1 MELVNQSSVEKSMKD
16 IYNFLKRKYFLIRSF
31 VISPR
36 IYGIIKYYMLYHK
49 YLDLKNPK
57 TFDEKLWW
65 LKLNYFNPLMTKCT
79 DKYGVRDYV
88 KSCGL
93 EDILN
98 DCYGKFDSVEEIDVK
113 KMPDE
118 FFLKCNHLSGGNII
132 CHKNDFDKKKLKKIF
147 SHYLKSN
154 FYYTGFERN
163 YKDIKPAI
171 IAERVLRMK
180 DNSTLLDYKFMCFEG
195 VPKLLFLD
203 IGVANADGTHA
214 EEYYRNIYD
223 MSFKPVDIKET
234 REHYDYTKIAKPE
247 NFDYMVECARI
258 LSKPF
263 PHCRVDL
270 YNVDGKV
277 YFGEITFF
285 HGSGYNDIQPY
296 SADLMMGSW
305 IPLMKE

>member
-1 MELVNQSSVEKSMKD
+1 MKE
-16 IYNFLKRKYFLIRSF
+16 IYNFLKRHYFYFREKI
-31 VISPR
+31 VSPKL
-36 IYGIIKYYMLYHK
+36 YGIVKYYFIYHK
-49 YLDLKNPK
+49 YLNIDNPK

-65 LKLNYFNPLMTKCT
+65 LKLNYFNPLMTVCT
-79 DKYGVRDYV
+79 DKYAVREYV

-93 EDILN
+93 EGILN
-98 DCYGKFDSVEEIDVK
+98 ECYGRFENVDEIDLD

-118 FFLKCNHLSGGNII
+118 FFLKCTHLSGGNII
-132 CHKNDFDKKKLKKIF
+132 CHKEDFDRKAMKKLF
-147 SHYLKSN
+147 SHFLKSN

-163 YKDIKPAI
+163 YKDIKPALV
-171 IAERVLRMK
+171 AERVLRMS

-195 VPKLLFLD
+195 EPKLLFLD
-203 IGVANADGTHA
+203 IGVANPDGTHA

-234 REHYDYTKIAKPE
+234 REHYDYDKIKKPE
-247 NFDYMVECARI
+247 NFDYMIECARK

-285 HGSGYNDIQPY
+285 HGSGYNDIHPY

-305 IPLMKE
+305 IPMIRER